1 MNLFRGDRQIRRS
14 SLETSEK
21 DGADTT
27 DNLQSKWDI
36 LQNIILDQIQF
47 ISRLFSK
54 IEFIFIYICSFQNIR
69 GMSFN

>member
-1 MNLFRGDRQIRRS
+1 MNLFRADRQSRRS

-27 DNLQSKWDI
+27 DNFQSKWDI

-47 ISRLFSK
+47 ITRLLYK
-54 IEFIFIYICSFQNIR
+54 IEFNFL
-69 GMSFN
+69 

>member
-1 MNLFRGDRQIRRS
+1 MNLFRADRQSRRS

-47 ISRLFSK
+47 KSRLFFR
-54 IEFIFIYICSFQNIR
+54 IELIFL
-69 GMSFN
+69 

>member
-1 MNLFRGDRQIRRS
+1 MNLFRADRQSRRS

-36 LQNIILDQIQF
+36 LQNIILDQSQF
-47 ISRLFSK
+47 KSRLFSK
-54 IEFIFIYICSFQNIR
+54 IELDFL
-69 GMSFN
+69 

>member
-1 MNLFRGDRQIRRS
+1 MNLFRGDRQSRRS
-14 SLETSEK
+14 SLETSVK

-54 IEFIFIYICSFQNIR
+54 IEFNF
-69 GMSFN
+69 

>member
-1 MNLFRGDRQIRRS
+1 MNLFRGDRQSRRS

-36 LQNIILDQIQF
+36 LQNIILDQIEF
-47 ISRLFSK
+47 NFLSALFK
-54 IEFIFIYICSFQNIR
+54 I
-69 GMSFN
+69 

>member
-1 MNLFRGDRQIRRS
+1 MNLFRGDRQSRRS

-36 LQNIILDQIQF
+36 LQNTTFDQIQF
-47 ISRLFSK
+47 TLLALYHCHKPDLLHKWPLLQVCYRP
-54 IEFIFIYICSFQNIR
+54 
-69 GMSFN
+69 

>member
-1 MNLFRGDRQIRRS
+1 MNLFRADRQSRRS

-47 ISRLFSK
+47 KSRLFFK
-54 IEFIFIYICSFQNIR
+54 IELIFL
-69 GMSFN
+69 

>member
-1 MNLFRGDRQIRRS
+1 MNLFRGDRQSRRS

-21 DGADTT
+21 DGANTT

-47 ISRLFSK
+47 ITRLTSIFYKLFSK
-54 IEFIFIYICSFQNIR
+54 YKSVCDLISAQN
-69 GMSFN
+69 